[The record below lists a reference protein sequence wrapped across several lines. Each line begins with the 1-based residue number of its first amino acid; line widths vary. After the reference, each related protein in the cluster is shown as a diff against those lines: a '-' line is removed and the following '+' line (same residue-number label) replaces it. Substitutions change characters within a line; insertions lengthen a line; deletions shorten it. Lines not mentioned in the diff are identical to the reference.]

1 VSDLRHLAG
10 AAVLSVGDV
19 MLDEYLWGDVR
30 RISPEAPVPV
40 VEIRGWTHAAGGAA
54 NVAAGVIALSGRAHL
69 AGVVG
74 ADASAEALREALN
87 SAGVAALDLV
97 VDAARPTTSKTRI
110 IAHAQQVVRADHEES
125 GPLPEAVE
133 AELARRATARVA
145 EVDAV
150 VVSDYRKGVITEGVA
165 RAVIQAAV
173 ASGKPVVVDPK
184 GLDYARYRGAT
195 VLTPNVHDAALTAN
209 LHVDSDEDLVR
220 VAERL
225 SAVCD
230 GAALLITRGA
240 AGMSLFQDGGR
251 FDVGTRA
258 RDVYD
263 VTGAGDTV
271 VAMLAVALGR
281 GVALPEAVRLA
292 NAAAGVVV
300 GKVGT
305 STVSLEEVQASLDE
319 RPLR

>member
-1 VSDLRHLAG
+1 
-10 AAVLSVGDV
+10 
-19 MLDEYLWGDVR
+19 
-30 RISPEAPVPV
+30 
-40 VEIRGWTHAAGGAA
+40 
-54 NVAAGVIALSGRAHL
+54 VIALSGRAHL

-319 RPLR
+319 QPLR

>member
-40 VEIRGWTHAAGGAA
+40 VEIRGRTHAAGGAA

-230 GAALLITRGA
+230 GAALLVTRGA

-319 RPLR
+319 QPLR

>member
-40 VEIRGWTHAAGGAA
+40 VEIRGRTHAAGGAA

-319 RPLR
+319 QPLR